1 MKDLPT
7 PIRLAL
13 LSFLLGGVACP
24 GTLSDPAAF
33 EGAAADAG
41 ATADAGSTAACPD
54 IPTLLAQSCGIAGCH
69 DATTK
74 AEALDLAS
82 PDVAARLVGVLAV
95 EGNGLLIDPA
105 SPGASVVYTKL
116 TATPPFGGRMPTGT
130 PLDDA
135 TIQCVLSW
143 VTSEAGQTF
152 EDAGIPPGD
161 DAGQLAGDAAATQDA
176 GTSPF
181 TTIRVAAGQTS
192 AVTDATGN
200 VWSADVDFTGGTGA
214 VQTPSVAIAGTNTPA
229 LYNGQRYGDPSF
241 SYLFSVPN
249 GTYTVTLKFAEQ
261 YVTGPG
267 MREFV
272 VAINGAAVETN
283 FDIYAA
289 AGAMNAAVDE
299 SFTVIVTSGS
309 IQIAFTQG
317 SVQLPKVDAIQIAQ
331 GATTGEGGT

>member
-1 MKDLPT
+1 
-7 PIRLAL
+7 
-13 LSFLLGGVACP
+13 V
-24 GTLSDPAAF
+24 
-33 EGAAADAG
+33 
-41 ATADAGSTAACPD
+41 
-54 IPTLLAQSCGIAGCH
+54 QSCGVAGCH

-143 VTSEAGQTF
+143 VTSEASQTF
-152 EDAGIPPGD
+152 EDAGIPLGD
-161 DAGQLAGDAAATQDA
+161 DGGLPASDAAANEDA
-176 GTSPF
+176 TTSPF
-181 TTIRVAAGQTS
+181 TTIRIAAGQTA
-192 AVTDATGN
+192 AVTDTTGN
-200 VWSADVDFTGGTGA
+200 VWSADEDFTGGTAA
-214 VQTPSVAIAGTNTPA
+214 VQAPTVAITGTDSSA

-241 SYLFSVPN
+241 SYLFPVPN
-249 GTYTVTLKFAEQ
+249 GTYAVTLKFAEQ

-267 MREFV
+267 MREFDI
-272 VAINGAAVETN
+272 AINGATVETN

-299 SFTVIVTSGS
+299 PFTVSVTSGS

-317 SVQLPKVDAIQIAQ
+317 SVQFPKVDAIQIVQ
-331 GATTGEGGT
+331 GATVGEGGT